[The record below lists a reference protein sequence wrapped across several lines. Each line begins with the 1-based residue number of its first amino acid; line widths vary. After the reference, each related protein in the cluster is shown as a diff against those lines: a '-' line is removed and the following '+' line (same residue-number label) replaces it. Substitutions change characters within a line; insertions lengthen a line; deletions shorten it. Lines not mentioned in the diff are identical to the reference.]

1 MTHPIAIAVSESS
14 QVGDARRKAATL
26 ARDLGFSDT
35 AQGKVEIV
43 VTELA
48 NNLVHHTKG
57 GELLLHPIEQQG
69 AVGIEILALDQGQGM
84 RDISDCLQDGFSTTG
99 TAGNGLG
106 AIVRLSNLFQI
117 YSLPQSGAALLCQL
131 WAALPPEKPERL
143 EVGAVCLP
151 KVGEVVSGDAWA
163 SRTIDDRHLLM
174 VADGLGHGEM
184 AAEASAVVTRS
195 LREHSQASPIEI
207 LHAAHAASRST
218 RGSAVALADI
228 NLTDRTLEYA
238 GVGNIAGMLVT
249 AEKSSSLV
257 SHHGTIGHEVRKI
270 QSFHYPWN
278 SDGLLILTSDGLGSQ
293 WRLDRY
299 PGLQHKHPSLIA
311 GVLYRDFSRDRDDV
325 TVVVARENN

>member
-14 QVGDARRKAATL
+14 QVGDARRKAAVL
-26 ARDLGFSDT
+26 AGELGFGDT

-48 NNLVHHTKG
+48 NNLVLHTEG

-69 AVGIEILALDQGQGM
+69 IVGLEVLSLDKGRGMANIE
-84 RDISDCLQDGFSTTG
+84 DCLQDGFSTAG

-106 AIVRLSNLFQI
+106 AIARLSSLLQI
-117 YSLPQSGAALLCQL
+117 YSWPQNGAALLCQL
-131 WAALPPEKPERL
+131 WAALPPEPGRL
-143 EVGAVCLP
+143 EIGVVCLP
-151 KVGEVVSGDAWA
+151 KVGEVVSGDVWT
-163 SRTIDDRHLLM
+163 SCTIGDRHLLM

-184 AAEASAVVTRS
+184 AAAASAVATWS
-195 LREHSQASPIEI
+195 LRTHLQERPIEI
-207 LHAAHAASRST
+207 LQAAHAASRST

-228 NLTDRTLEYA
+228 NLTDLTVEYA
-238 GVGNIAGMLVT
+238 GVGNISGMLVT

-257 SHHGTIGHEVRKI
+257 SHYGTIGHEVRKI
-270 QSFHYPWN
+270 QSFHYPWHPE
-278 SDGLLILTSDGLGSQ
+278 GLLILASDGLSSQ

-311 GVLYRDFSRDRDDV
+311 GVLYRDFSRGRDDV
-325 TVVVARENN
+325 TVVVARERN